1 MFQKNIV
8 QNIFLFHFVK
18 YFSFVN
24 YFNSSKF
31 DISHALGLKFPK
43 SPSLN
48 PTH

>member
-1 MFQKNIV
+1 LKSYFNISKY
-8 QNIFLFHFVK
+8 FYLFVK
-18 YFSFVN
+18 YFSLKK
-24 YFNSSKF
+24 YFNSSKI